1 MAADGQQGIE
11 ALEKHTYDL
20 VLMDMQMPV
29 MDGVTATMA
38 IRANPRFD
46 AMPIIAMTANVLAE
60 ERQRCMDAGMNDFV
74 SKPILP
80 DLLNDVLSRHLKP
93 KPGTPLLAPRAAI
106 KASHPVVEIEKI
118 DEPAGSAPAIDVALG
133 LRYSRGNQ
141 TAYEKLL
148 GMFEKTAR
156 ATELKFHEALARAD
170 YEVAQRMMHSIR
182 GMAGTV
188 GAVALA
194 NAAEAIE
201 SHFRKAGGQ
210 PSTELIECFKHA
222 LDAVLSHI
230 EAGIFPSQESAAKS
244 D

>member
-20 VLMDMQMPV
+20 VLMYMQMPV
-29 MDGVTATMA
+29 MNGVTATMA

-93 KPGTPLLAPRAAI
+93 KPGTSLLAPRAAI
-106 KASHPVVEIEKI
+106 KASHPVVESEKI

-133 LRYSRGNQ
+133 LRYS
-141 TAYEKLL
+141 
-148 GMFEKTAR
+148 R